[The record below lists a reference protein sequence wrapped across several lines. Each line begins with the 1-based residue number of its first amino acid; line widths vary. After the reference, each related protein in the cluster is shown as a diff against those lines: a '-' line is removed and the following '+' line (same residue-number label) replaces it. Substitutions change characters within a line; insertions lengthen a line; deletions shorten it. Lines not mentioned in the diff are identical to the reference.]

1 MALKEP
7 LSTGLHQFQLQQARP
22 WLLLQSDQPVS
33 ARPGSFQPKMRSEEA
48 LDIDGNPL
56 VPIDT
61 SMSADVIAA
70 AAVQSLSQGKK
81 QWHDVA
87 ETSGEHHC
95 EQL

>member
-1 MALKEP
+1 
-7 LSTGLHQFQLQQARP
+7 
-22 WLLLQSDQPVS
+22 
-33 ARPGSFQPKMRSEEA
+33 MRSEEA
-48 LDIDGNPL
+48 LDVDGNPL

-61 SMSADVIAA
+61 SMSADVTAA